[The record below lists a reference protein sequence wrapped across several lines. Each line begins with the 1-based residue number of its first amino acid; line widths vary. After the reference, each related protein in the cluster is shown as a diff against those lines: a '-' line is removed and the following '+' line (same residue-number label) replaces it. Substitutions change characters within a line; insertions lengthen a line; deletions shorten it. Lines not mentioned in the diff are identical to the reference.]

1 MADVKYTYTFTNEGG
16 IKFKVDFIQFGYSGA
31 ATTLIPT
38 SLGFSKEYKGMQNE
52 IYQPFIASEVTVEL
66 HNGVNERAFVQE
78 LADADAPNL
87 WFCII
92 RRWGGSSYTVDWRGV
107 VNIDGI
113 TLPDASTFPEVG
125 TLTVKADDGF
135 GQLDNLRFTPTGGM
149 LSSTLS
155 VYYFLYEAIKVMTRD
170 VLIAVDEP
178 FIAMCQHWY
187 EQSMTQATTTDPMA
201 RVYFNA
207 QAFVQANDYG
217 ETVGMTWREI
227 WENILST
234 WNLSVVQDAGLYY
247 FVNFKRY
254 LAGSTYSK
262 KYIHFKRAVDDP
274 DDYIVGTMITSA
286 VTLPTSRG
294 AGGQYSNLSQ
304 SGRVNAS
311 YQYKSSIYGDSL
323 LPDTLQPSPITVLD
337 NSFTH
342 TVYSMCVSEEGKPM
356 HIQGSFA
363 ATIRDTGTHAQSF
376 KIFIELKIK
385 CGTNYLHSFIQSPN
399 EYYWDGAYILGAV
412 SFSEEIYS
420 INIPVTTKVV
430 QFNFDTPPLPTT
442 GDEVTLEINQ
452 VQIFDEDG
460 NPWTETNGG
469 HTFSFECVSNNDWN
483 ATIGLANEMAGT
495 AGFKAYTTG
504 DFEYDLPETC
514 IGDAT
519 HNFHVSKIKILNASD
534 VVVNSEK
541 WDTLLIADYDYNVH
555 EFRAR
560 EIKAWVSRNI
570 SMFQTTIY
578 GELEFVKK
586 FQSTVAY
593 YAIISATYYANDN
606 RYEATLCQLAENYT
620 DITVEPI
627 GTSNGNSSSGGG
639 PYVGSGVNSQLW
651 RRTGSIL
658 TPVTGGDNVNTSGII
673 GNQQSVD
680 NYAVFPAGG
689 QVELSSDDN
698 SIKEVAKMV
707 GSIADDDTL
716 FEKYLTNGTN
726 EVYKQIVKAAG
737 AHDVANSGCTY
748 ELSTAKEN
756 DTSVTERIKVDKDG
770 RVILNTN
777 CIIEEDGTMKFDPDA
792 TVFNDINTGVNPR
805 NTGAGRP
812 TLASFVGNL
821 QEFQFAVNDFADLT
835 PIELLHGW
843 KEGSEIEFHLHWATG
858 GSNDATARGVKWEIE
873 YTIANKDSAFPAT
886 TVISAE
892 ATIAS
897 GEAANTHHY
906 TSIGNY
912 TFTGGLIGAQ
922 ISFRVK
928 RITASGTAPA
938 TNPFLLSIGIHYEI
952 DTIGSRTKIGK

>member
-1 MADVKYTYTFTNEGG
+1 MADTRYTYTFTNEGG

-92 RRWGGSSYTVDWRGV
+92 RRWGGSAYTVDWRGV

-234 WNLSVVQDAGLYY
+234 WNLSVVQNEGLYY

-304 SGRVNAS
+304 SGRVNAA

-420 INIPVTTKVV
+420 INIPVTTKAV

-460 NPWTETNGG
+460 NPWTETDGG

-519 HNFHVSKIKILNASD
+519 QNFHVSKIKILNASD

-541 WDTLLIADYDYNVH
+541 WDTLLIADYDYNIH

-578 GELEFVKK
+578 GELEFIKK

-639 PYVGSGVNSQLW
+639 TYVGSGVNSQLW
-651 RRTGSIL
+651 RRTSIIL
-658 TPVTGGDNVNTSGII
+658 TPVTSGDAVQTSGDITHTTGTDDYVSLDVGGVTVGRTSDKTKFDSLLKGTF
-673 GNQQSVD
+673 GNGDTLHQRAITS
-680 NYAVFPAGG
+680 P
-689 QVELSSDDN
+689 
-698 SIKEVAKMV
+698 
-707 GSIADDDTL
+707 DDD
-716 FEKYLTNGTN
+716 FMAVE
-726 EVYKQIVKAAG
+726 IFRAAG
-737 AHDVANSGCTY
+737 SASSTNAGSTY
-748 ELSTAKEN
+748 ELHTCKE
-756 DTSVTERIKVDKDG
+756 DEIVTDVRLGVDKDG
-770 RVILNTN
+770 DVYASGYLTSKKCGVFAYLTSDAATTITTAGTYYPIAGTFTN
-777 CIIEEDGTMKFDPDA
+777 DPLEDFVTVADPAIQYKGTKTQYFEIDWHA
-792 TVFNDINTGVNPR
+792 TVAADTNITTIVCGIKKNG
-805 NTGAGRP
+805 
-812 TLASFVGNL
+812 TL
-821 QEFQFAVNDFADLT
+821 LT
-835 PIELLHGW
+835 SSRMGTLCKTANELYN
-843 KEGSEIEFHLHWATG
+843 I
-858 GSNDATARGVKWEIE
+858 
-873 YTIANKDSAFPAT
+873 
-886 TVISAE
+886 
-892 ATIAS
+892 
-897 GEAANTHHY
+897 
-906 TSIGNY
+906 
-912 TFTGGLIGAQ
+912 
-922 ISFRVK
+922 
-928 RITASGTAPA
+928 SGTVVVEL
-938 TNPFLLSIGIHYEI
+938 TTDDKIQLVVTSDGSGDVLTFHFYTT
-952 DTIGSRTKIGK
+952 TIREFFD